1 MISTRTKDS
10 TTKTSTAYYFSY
22 LTGKY
27 NVSTM
32 GTHAGEPMGKTV
44 GMTVGISIIIPAG
57 ISIIIPAGMYQ
68 VLHDVGTCKRRT
80 YDMRG

>member
-10 TTKTSTAYYFSY
+10 TTKTSTAYYFSD
-22 LTGKY
+22 LTWKY
-27 NVSTM
+27 TVRAM
-32 GTHAGEPMGKTV
+32 GAHAGEPMGKTV
-44 GMTVGISIIIPAG
+44 GMTVG

>member
-44 GMTVGISIIIPAG
+44 GMTVGV
-57 ISIIIPAGMYQ
+57 SIIIPAGM
-68 VLHDVGTCKRRT
+68 
-80 YDMRG
+80 

>member
-10 TTKTSTAYYFSY
+10 TTKTSTAYYFSD

-27 NVSTM
+27 SVRTM
-32 GTHAGEPMGKTV
+32 GAHAGEPMGKTV
-44 GMTVGISIIIPAG
+44 GT
-57 ISIIIPAGMYQ
+57 SIIIPAGMYQ
-68 VLHDVGTCKRRT
+68 VLHGVGTCKRRT

>member
-10 TTKTSTAYYFSY
+10 TTKTSTAYYFFSD
-22 LTGKY
+22 LTWKY
-27 NVSTM
+27 KVSTM
-32 GTHAGEPMGKTV
+32 GAHAGEPMGKTV

-57 ISIIIPAGMYQ
+57 MHQ
-68 VLHDVGTCKRRT
+68 VLHGVGTCKRRT

>member
-32 GTHAGEPMGKTV
+32 GTHASEPMGKTV

-57 ISIIIPAGMYQ
+57 M
-68 VLHDVGTCKRRT
+68 
-80 YDMRG
+80 

>member
-10 TTKTSTAYYFSY
+10 TTKTSTAYYFSD
-22 LTGKY
+22 LTWKHK
-27 NVSTM
+27 VRTM
-32 GTHAGEPMGKTV
+32 GAHAGEPMGKTV

-57 ISIIIPAGMYQ
+57 MYQ
-68 VLHDVGTCKRRT
+68 VLHGVGTCKRRT

>member
-10 TTKTSTAYYFSY
+10 TTKTSTAYYFSH
-22 LTGKY
+22 LTWKY

-32 GTHAGEPMGKTV
+32 GAHAGEPMGKTV

-57 ISIIIPAGMYQ
+57 M
-68 VLHDVGTCKRRT
+68 
-80 YDMRG
+80 

>member
-22 LTGKY
+22 LTWKY
-27 NVSTM
+27 KVSTM
-32 GTHAGEPMGKTV
+32 GAHAGEPMGKTV
-44 GMTVGISIIIPAG
+44 GMTVGISIIIH
-57 ISIIIPAGMYQ
+57 AGMYQ